1 MQKECPAA
9 QFGGMTSNNNGG
21 ACGCPIA
28 KMAGPEAAALW
39 DTHAGQHWFTDRPG
53 AHGDL

>member
-39 DTHAGQHWFTDRPG
+39 DTHAGQHWFTDRSG